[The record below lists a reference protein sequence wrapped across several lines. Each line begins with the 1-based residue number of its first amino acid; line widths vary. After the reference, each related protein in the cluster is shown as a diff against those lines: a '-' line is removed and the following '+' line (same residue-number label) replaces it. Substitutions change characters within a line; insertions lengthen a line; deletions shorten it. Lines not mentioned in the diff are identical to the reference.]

1 VNRLTGSV
9 STTGERSS
17 SPFRTGQRLKIL
29 AVVQEFPWPAM
40 TGARIRLDNVIRGLC
55 QLGDVDVL
63 ALLQPN
69 SHDGPCHVP
78 SGIPI
83 SRVGALPCPPYAWPR
98 MGTAKRAAWLVAGKL
113 PTELVRRNYTSMRA
127 AFRTW
132 AHHSY
137 DLAWF
142 SRVETFVA
150 AGGFP
155 DAPVIVDIDDLKDRI
170 NLGWV
175 QASRNGRS
183 SDLGPARRSTN
194 RIRHRR
200 NANLWRRLQR
210 RVASS
215 VDAVVVCSEQ
225 DRLRLGV
232 PNAFVVPN
240 GYERPTIPAGRVP
253 VARPPTLLLP
263 GNFRY
268 SANIDGARYFV
279 SQILPRMTAR
289 SPEVRLRLVGD
300 SGSRVRALEER
311 PRVVV
316 TGMVPDMTI
325 ELAKGDLV
333 VVPLRYGSGTRIKI
347 LEAFAHRIPV
357 VSTTAGADGIDVT
370 AGRHLLIADTPD
382 DFTDACLD
390 LLTNYPRRRALVE
403 EAYGLFEANYRWD
416 DIRDRIG
423 SLAGGFASRL
433 SRSELPQR
441 IANEPDSAVGRGP
454 DSP

>member
-1 VNRLTGSV
+1 V
-9 STTGERSS
+9 
-17 SPFRTGQRLKIL
+17 KIL

-40 TGARIRLDNVIRGLC
+40 TGARIRLDNVVRGLC
-55 QLGDVDVL
+55 QLGDVDLL
-63 ALLQPN
+63 AVLQPN
-69 SHDGPCHVP
+69 SHDGPCDVP
-78 SGIPI
+78 IGIPI
-83 SRVGALPCPPYAWPR
+83 SRVGILKCPPHEWPR
-98 MGTAKRAAWLVAGKL
+98 MGTANRAAWLVAGKL
-113 PTELVRRNYTSMRA
+113 PTELVRRDYTSMRA

-142 SRVETFVA
+142 MRVETFVA
-150 AGGFP
+150 VGAFSG
-155 DAPVIVDIDDLKDRI
+155 APVIVDIDDLRDRI
-170 NLGWV
+170 HLGWV
-175 QASRNGRS
+175 EASKNGGS
-183 SDLGPARRSTN
+183 NDLRPARRSMN

-215 VDAVVVCSEQ
+215 VEAVVVCSEQ

-240 GYERPTIPAGRVP
+240 GYERPTIPVGRVP
-253 VARPPTLLLP
+253 VAQPPTVLMP

-268 SANIDGARYFV
+268 SANIDGARNFV

-289 SPEVRLRLVGD
+289 NPEVRLRLVGD

-325 ELAKGDLV
+325 ELAKADLV

-357 VSTTAGADGIDVT
+357 VTTTVGADGIDVT
-370 AGRHLLIADTPD
+370 AGRHLLIADTPE

-390 LLTNYPRRRALVE
+390 LLTNYSRRRALVE
-403 EAYGLFEANYRWD
+403 EAYALFEAKYRWD
-416 DIRDRIG
+416 DIRARIG
-423 SLAGGFASRL
+423 SLAGGFTSRL
-433 SRSELPQR
+433 SRGELLQR
-441 IANEPDSAVGRGP
+441 IANEPDAAVDRGP
-454 DSP
+454 DTP

>member
-1 VNRLTGSV
+1 
-9 STTGERSS
+9 
-17 SPFRTGQRLKIL
+17 
-29 AVVQEFPWPAM
+29 M
-40 TGARIRLDNVIRGLC
+40 
-55 QLGDVDVL
+55 
-63 ALLQPN
+63 
-69 SHDGPCHVP
+69 
-78 SGIPI
+78 
-83 SRVGALPCPPYAWPR
+83 
-98 MGTAKRAAWLVAGKL
+98 
-113 PTELVRRNYTSMRA
+113 
-127 AFRTW
+127 
-132 AHHSY
+132 
-137 DLAWF
+137 
-142 SRVETFVA
+142 RVETFVA
-150 AGGFP
+150 GGVFS

-170 NLGWV
+170 DLGWV
-175 QASRNGRS
+175 EASRNGGS
-183 SDLGPARRSTN
+183 NDLRPARRSMN

-200 NANLWRRLQR
+200 NARLWWRLQR

-240 GYERPTIPAGRVP
+240 GYERPTVPVGRVA
-253 VARPPTLLLP
+253 VGRPPTVLLP

-289 SPEVRLRLVGD
+289 NPEVRLRLVGD

-325 ELAKGDLV
+325 ELAKADLV

-357 VSTTAGADGIDVT
+357 VTTTVGADGIDVT
-370 AGRHLLIADTPD
+370 AGRHLLIADTPE

-390 LLTNYPRRRALVE
+390 LLTNYSGRRALVE
-403 EAYGLFEANYRWD
+403 EAYALFEAKYRWD
-416 DIRDRIG
+416 DIRARIG
-423 SLAGGFASRL
+423 SLASGFASRL
-433 SRSELPQR
+433 SRGELLQR
-441 IANEPDSAVGRGP
+441 IANEPDAAVDRGP
-454 DSP
+454 DTP